1 MAAGFLKSSKP
12 LIYADPRL
20 SISGD
25 QRGLAVKESVGGSR
39 QNEVEPR
46 SCVAT
51 VCGVTLTQVHN
62 TPVRSSFTLPPASP
76 PSKARVVIV
85 GGGIV
90 GCSVAYHL
98 AKAGWKDVVLLE
110 QGSLSGGT
118 TWHAAGMV
126 GQLRAS
132 NSMTQINK
140 YSAMLYPKL
149 AEETGHDVGWVRT
162 TGLTLGTTPE
172 RMTQL
177 RRTAAM
183 AEVFGVEAHLVGP
196 REAQELWPLIQ
207 IEDVLGAVYLPGD
220 GRVIPG
226 ECTVALAKGA
236 LAHGAALYDRTRVA
250 SLLTRPAKHGRTRI
264 TGVRLEGGAEIQAD
278 QVVLACGM
286 WARQLGL
293 AIGVDL
299 PLYPVEHHY
308 VLSEP
313 IPGAERTLPCAR
325 DPDAAIYFRTLDD
338 GSIKLGA
345 FQWRSKPWQIADTV
359 PGDFAFGLLGDDWEK
374 FAEPWAAGKHRIPAL
389 RTAKFPKFVNGP
401 ESFTPDNNFLM
412 GPPAGT
418 EGLFVLTGFNSVG
431 IASAG
436 GVGKF
441 AVPWL
446 ETGEMPMDLW
456 SVDVRRFVPAQ
467 NGREYLQARAAEVL
481 GLHYQMAWPNREM
494 ETSRRLRTTPLHALT
509 GAAGAC
515 YGQTAGWERPLW
527 YAPPGVTPELAYS
540 FRKQN
545 WAPHVAAEVRQ
556 CREGV
561 ALFDQST
568 FAKYEV
574 TGRDALARLQWL
586 CANNVDVPA
595 GKIVY
600 TGLLNAR
607 GTYESDVTV
616 VRLDTD
622 RFYIIAPTQQ
632 VRHDA
637 DWILRNVPEGEDFQ
651 LRDVTEEFAVISI
664 MGPKARTVLRR
675 VTGTDLSNEAFPFGH
690 SSEIAIS
697 GVAAKVRAQRVT
709 YVGELGWEL
718 HGSATAMPEVWEAL
732 MQAGAPEGIRPAGTY
747 AINAMRIEKAYRAWG
762 HELSV
767 DENPFEAGL
776 GFAIDWTKDFL
787 GRTRL
792 LELKER
798 PLRKRLVSLVL
809 QCDDPTVTL
818 WGNEPI
824 FRNGMLAGYTSS
836 AAFSPTLGAPV
847 ALAYIKRPPGEFE
860 ADLSVDK
867 PWLDAG
873 EYTILQDG
881 RRWPAT
887 VSLQAPVDPKRVK
900 VLV

>member
-1 MAAGFLKSSKP
+1 LGGGP
-12 LIYADPRL
+12 G
-20 SISGD
+20 ISFGENEERKRFD
-25 QRGLAVKESVGGSR
+25 RSAPIRIEFAIERCRVSPTVLAV
-39 QNEVEPR
+39 
-46 SCVAT
+46 T
-51 VCGVTLTQVHN
+51 TTHVHN
-62 TPVRSSFTLPPASP
+62 TPVRSAFSLPPAAP
-76 PSKARVVIV
+76 PSNARVIIV

-98 AKAGWKDVVLLE
+98 AKAGWRDVVLLE
-110 QGSLSGGT
+110 QGRLSSGT

-140 YSAMLYPKL
+140 YSATLYPKL

-162 TGLTLGTTPE
+162 TGLTLGTNPE

-196 REAQELWPLIQ
+196 KEAQDLWPLIQ
-207 IEDVLGAVYLPGD
+207 VEDVLGAVYLPGD

-226 ECTVALAKGA
+226 ECAVALAKGA
-236 LAHGAALYDRTRVA
+236 IANGATLVDQTRVA
-250 SLLTRPAKHGRTRI
+250 SLLSQPSAHGRKRI
-264 TGVRLEGGAEIQAD
+264 TGVRLESGQEIRAEW
-278 QVVLACGM
+278 VVLACGM

-313 IPGAERTLPCAR
+313 IEGALPTLPCAR

-345 FQWRSKPWQIADTV
+345 FQWRSKPWQIGDTV
-359 PGDFAFGLLGDDWEK
+359 PGDFAFGLLPDDWEK

-418 EGLFVLTGFNSVG
+418 EGLFVLAGFNSVG

-467 NGREYLQARAAEVL
+467 NGRDYLQARAAEVL

-494 ETSRRLRTTPLHALT
+494 ETSRGVRTTPLHALT
-509 GAAGAC
+509 AAAGAC
-515 YGQTAGWERPLW
+515 FGQTAGWERPLW
-527 YAPPGVTPELAYS
+527 YAPAGTPPELAYS
-540 FRKQN
+540 FRRQN
-545 WAPHVAAEVRQ
+545 WAPHVAAEVRR
-556 CREGV
+556 CRERV

-568 FAKYEV
+568 FAKYEI
-574 TGRDALARLQWL
+574 TGADALACLDRLCGNRL
-586 CANNVDVPA
+586 DVPV
-595 GKIVY
+595 GRIVY

-607 GTYESDVTV
+607 GTYESDVTI
-616 VRLDTD
+616 VRRAAD
-622 RFYIIAPTQQ
+622 RFYLIAPTQQ

-637 DWILRNVPEGEDFQ
+637 DWIQRNVPAGAEFR
-651 LRDVTEEFAVISI
+651 LTDVTGDHGVVSI
-664 MGPKARTVLRR
+664 MGPQARTVLQR
-675 VTGTDLSNEAFPFGH
+675 VTDTDLSAAAFPFGRGT
-690 SSEIAIS
+690 EIRIA
-697 GVAAKVRAQRVT
+697 GVPNPVLALRVT
-709 YVGELGWEL
+709 YVGELGWEI
-718 HGSATAMPEVWEAL
+718 HGPAGDMAAVWSALAEA
-732 MQAGAPEGIRPAGTY
+732 GKPEGIGPAGTY
-747 AINAMRIEKAYRAWG
+747 AIQALRIEKSFRAWG

-776 GFAIDWTKDFL
+776 SFAVDWNRDFL
-787 GRTRL
+787 AKHRL
-792 LELKER
+792 LELKGQ
-798 PLRKRLVSLVL
+798 PLRKRLVSLVME
-809 QCDDPTVTL
+809 CEDPTVTL
-818 WGNEPI
+818 WGNEPV
-824 FRNGMLAGYTSS
+824 FRDGRLAGYTSS
-836 AAFSPTLGAPV
+836 AAYSPTLGAPV
-847 ALAYIKRPPGEFE
+847 ALAYIKRPPEE
-860 ADLSVDK
+860 AALGVDTV
-867 PWLDAG
+867 WLESG
-873 EYTILQDG
+873 RYEILQDG
-881 RRWPAT
+881 VKRAARMT
-887 VSLQAPVDPKRVK
+887 LRAPVDPDRRRI
-900 VLV
+900 LC

>member
-1 MAAGFLKSSKP
+1 MA
-12 LIYADPRL
+12 
-20 SISGD
+20 
-25 QRGLAVKESVGGSR
+25 
-39 QNEVEPR
+39 N
-46 SCVAT
+46 
-51 VCGVTLTQVHN
+51 TLVHN
-62 TPVRSSFTLPPASP
+62 TPVRSTFTLPPATP
-76 PSKARVVIV
+76 PASARVVIV

-110 QGSLSGGT
+110 QGRLSGGT

-132 NSMTQINK
+132 NSMTQINR
-140 YSAMLYPKL
+140 YSATLYPSL
-149 AEETGHDVGWVRT
+149 AAETGHDVGWVRT
-162 TGLTLGTTPE
+162 TGLTLGTSAE

-196 REAQELWPLIQ
+196 KEAQELWPLIQ
-207 IEDVLGAVYLPGD
+207 VEDVLGAVYLPGD

-236 LAHGAALYDRTRVA
+236 LAHGAALYDQVRVA
-250 SLLTRPAKHGRTRI
+250 SLIHRETAHGRRRI
-264 TGVRLEGGAEIQAD
+264 TGVRLEGGREIRAEW
-278 QVVLACGM
+278 VVLACGM

-293 AIGVDL
+293 PIGVDL

-313 IPGAERTLPCAR
+313 IEGALPTLPCAR

-345 FQWRSKPWQIADTV
+345 FQWRSKPWQIGDHV
-359 PGDFAFGLLGDDWEK
+359 PDDFAFGLLPDDWEK
-374 FAEPWAAGKHRIPAL
+374 FAEPMAAGLHRIPAL
-389 RTAKFPKFVNGP
+389 RKARFPKFVNGP

-418 EGLFVLTGFNSVG
+418 EGLFVLSGFNSVG

-436 GVGKF
+436 GVGRF

-467 NGREYLQARAAEVL
+467 NGREYLQARASEVL

-494 ETSRRLRTTPLHALT
+494 ETSRDVRTTPLHEAT
-509 GAAGAC
+509 RAAGAC
-515 YGQTAGWERPLW
+515 FGQTAGWERPLW
-527 YAPPGVTPELAYS
+527 YAPPGTPPELRYS
-540 FRKQN
+540 FRKQH
-545 WAPHVAAEVRQ
+545 WAPHVATEVRR
-556 CREGV
+556 CRDGV

-568 FAKYEV
+568 FAKYELS
-574 TGRDALARLQWL
+574 GPDALRALDRL
-586 CANNVDVPA
+586 CGNRIDVPV
-595 GKIVY
+595 GRIVY

-616 VRLDTD
+616 IRTAID
-622 RFYIIAPTQQ
+622 RFHLIAPTQQ

-637 DWILRNVPEGEDFQ
+637 DWILRNVPANAD
-651 LRDVTEEFAVISI
+651 LRLDDVTGSIGVVSI
-664 MGPKARTVLRR
+664 MGPQARHVLQR
-675 VTGTDLSNEAFPFGH
+675 VTETDLSAAAFPFAH
-690 SSEIAIS
+690 SAEIRIA
-697 GVAAKVRAQRVT
+697 GVPQPVRALRVT

-718 HGSATAMPEVWEAL
+718 HGP
-732 MQAGAPEGIRPAGTY
+732 AGAMAAVWSTLMAAGREEGIGPAGNY

-767 DENPFEAGL
+767 DETPFEAGL
-776 GFAIDWTKDFL
+776 AFAIDWDREFL
-787 GRTRL
+787 AKARL
-792 LELKER
+792 LELRGR
-798 PLRKRLVSLVL
+798 PLRKRLVSLVMH
-809 QCDDPTVTL
+809 CDDPTITL
-818 WGNEPI
+818 WGNEPV
-824 FRNGMLAGYTSS
+824 FRDGRLAGYTSS
-836 AAFSPTLGAPV
+836 AAYSPTLSAAV
-847 ALAYIKRPPGEFE
+847 AMAYIKRPPEESDLGVDTAWLE
-860 ADLSVDK
+860 A
-867 PWLDAG
+867 G
-873 EYTILQDG
+873 RYEILQDG
-881 RRWPAT
+881 VKYPARMT
-887 VSLQAPVDPKRVK
+887 LRSPVDPARERI
-900 VLV
+900 LR

>member
-1 MAAGFLKSSKP
+1 MTTTHV
-12 LIYADPRL
+12 R
-20 SISGD
+20 
-25 QRGLAVKESVGGSR
+25 
-39 QNEVEPR
+39 
-46 SCVAT
+46 
-51 VCGVTLTQVHN
+51 N
-62 TPVRSSFTLPPASP
+62 TPVRSEFALPPGAP
-76 PSKARVVIV
+76 PSSARVVVV

-110 QGSLSGGT
+110 QGRLSGGT

-132 NSMTQINK
+132 NSMTRINRH
-140 YSAMLYPKL
+140 SAWLYPQL
-149 AEETGHDVGWVRT
+149 AAETGHDVGWVRT
-162 TGLTLGTTPE
+162 TGLTLGTNPE

-196 REAQELWPLIQ
+196 KEARDLWPLIQ
-207 IEDVLGAVYLPGD
+207 VEDVLGAVYLPGD

-226 ECTVALAKGA
+226 ECAVALAKGA
-236 LAHGAALYDRTRVA
+236 LANGAALYDQTRVA
-250 SLLTRPAKHGRTRI
+250 ALLHQETAHGRKRI
-264 TGVRLEGGAEIQAD
+264 TGVRLEGGHEIRAEW
-278 QVVLACGM
+278 VVLACGM

-293 AIGVDL
+293 PIGVDL

-313 IPGAERTLPCAR
+313 IEGALPTLPCAR

-345 FQWRSKPWQIADTV
+345 FQWRSKPWQIDDTV
-359 PGDFAFGLLGDDWEK
+359 PADFAFGLLADDWEK

-436 GVGKF
+436 GAGHF

-456 SVDVRRFVPAQ
+456 SVDVRRFIPAQ
-467 NGREYLQARAAEVL
+467 NGRGYLQARAAEVL

-494 ETSRRLRTTPLHALT
+494 ETSRDLRRTPLHAATASL
-509 GAAGAC
+509 GA
-515 YGQTAGWERPLW
+515 YFGQTAGWERPLW
-527 YAPPGVTPELAYS
+527 YAPAGTKPELLYS

-545 WAPHVAAEVRQ
+545 WAPHVAAEVRR
-556 CREGV
+556 CRERV

-568 FAKYEV
+568 FAKYDIR
-574 TGRDALARLQWL
+574 GADALAALDRLCCNRL
-586 CANNVDVPA
+586 DVPV
-595 GKIVY
+595 GRIVY

-616 VRLDTD
+616 VRTAPD
-622 RFYIIAPTQQ
+622 RFYLIAPTQQ

-637 DWILRNVPEGEDFQ
+637 DWILRNVPAGADFRLEDVTADFGVVSVMGPRS
-651 LRDVTEEFAVISI
+651 RDVLQ
-664 MGPKARTVLRR
+664 RL
-675 VTGTDLSNEAFPFGH
+675 TDLDLSRAAFPFGH
-690 SSEIAIS
+690 AAEIRIA
-697 GVAAKVRAQRVT
+697 GVAEPIRALRVT

-718 HGSATAMPEVWEAL
+718 HGPAAAMPAVWDALTKAGEA
-732 MQAGAPEGIRPAGTY
+732 EGIGPAGTY
-747 AINAMRIEKAYRAWG
+747 AINAMRLEKAYRAWG

-776 GFAIDWTKDFL
+776 SFAIDWNREFL
-787 GRTRL
+787 AKPRL
-792 LELKER
+792 LELKGR
-798 PLRKRLVSLVL
+798 PLRKRLVSLVME
-809 QCDDPTVTL
+809 CGDPTVTL
-818 WGNEPI
+818 WGNEPV
-824 FRNGMLAGYTSS
+824 FRDGLLAGYTSS
-836 AAFSPTLGAPV
+836 AAYSPTLSAPV
-847 ALAYIKRPPGEFE
+847 AMAYIKRPE
-860 ADLSVDK
+860 AEAGLGVDVA
-867 PWLDAG
+867 WLEAG
-873 EYTILQDG
+873 RYEILQDG
-881 RRWPAT
+881 VRRPARMT
-887 VSLQAPVDPKRVK
+887 LRSPVDPDRVR

>member
-1 MAAGFLKSSKP
+1 
-12 LIYADPRL
+12 
-20 SISGD
+20 
-25 QRGLAVKESVGGSR
+25 
-39 QNEVEPR
+39 
-46 SCVAT
+46 
-51 VCGVTLTQVHN
+51 VTTAHVLN
-62 TPVRSSFTLPPASP
+62 TPVRSEFQLPPGEP
-76 PSKARVVIV
+76 PSLARVVIV

-90 GCSVAYHL
+90 GCSMAYHL

-110 QGSLSGGT
+110 QGGLSGGT

-132 NSMTQINK
+132 NSMTQINR
-140 YSAMLYPKL
+140 YSAQLYPTL
-149 AEETGHDVGWVRT
+149 AAETGHDVGWVRT

-196 REAQELWPLIQ
+196 KEAQALWPLIQ
-207 IEDVLGAVYLPGD
+207 VDDVLGAVYLPGD

-236 LAHGAALYDRTRVA
+236 IAGGVRMFDRTRVA
-250 SLLTRPAKHGRTRI
+250 ALTHSPGPRGRRRI
-264 TGVRLEGGAEIQAD
+264 TGVRLDAGREIRAD
-278 QVVLACGM
+278 WVVLACGM

-293 AIGVDL
+293 AVGVDL

-313 IPGAERTLPCAR
+313 LEGALPTLPCAR

-345 FQWRSKPWQIADTV
+345 FQWRSKPWEIGDTV
-359 PGDFAFGLLGDDWEK
+359 PGDFAFGLLPDDWEK

-389 RTAKFPKFVNGP
+389 RSARFPKFVNGP

-412 GPPAGT
+412 GTPACT
-418 EGLFVLTGFNSVG
+418 EGLFVLAGFNSVG

-436 GVGKF
+436 GVGRF

-467 NGREYLQARAAEVL
+467 NGRDFLQARASEVL

-494 ETSRRLRTTPLHALT
+494 ETSRGLRGTPLHEVT
-509 GAAGAC
+509 REAGAC
-515 YGQTAGWERPLW
+515 FGQTAGWERPLW
-527 YAPPGVTPELAYS
+527 YAPAGVEPVLGYS
-540 FRKQN
+540 FAKQN
-545 WAPHVAAEVRQ
+545 WAPHVAAEVRR
-556 CREGV
+556 CREQV
-561 ALFDQST
+561 ALLDQST
-568 FAKYEV
+568 FAKYEIS
-574 TGRDALARLQWL
+574 GRDALSGLGRL
-586 CANNVDVPA
+586 CGNRIDVPV
-595 GKIVY
+595 GRIVY

-616 VRLDTD
+616 VRLGDE
-622 RFYIIAPTQQ
+622 RFRVIAPTQQ

-637 DWILRNVPEGEDFQ
+637 DWILRHVPNAADVH
-651 LRDVTEEFAVISI
+651 LSDVTDAMGVVSI
-664 MGPKARTVLRR
+664 MGPRAREVLQR
-675 VTGTDLSNEAFPFGH
+675 VTGTDLSATAFPFGH
-690 SSEIAIS
+690 SAEIRMA
-697 GVAAKVRAQRVT
+697 GVPGTVLALRVT

-718 HGSATAMPEVWEAL
+718 HGPAASMAAVWAAL
-732 MQAGAPEGIRPAGTY
+732 DGAGRPEGIGPAGTY

-776 GFAIDWTKDFL
+776 SFAIDWDRDFL
-787 GRTRL
+787 ARPALQALRG
-792 LELKER
+792 R
-798 PLRKRLVSLVL
+798 PLRKRLVSLVMA
-809 QCDDPTVTL
+809 CDDPTVTL
-818 WGNEPI
+818 WGNEPVY
-824 FRNGMLAGYTSS
+824 RDGRLAGYTSS
-836 AAFSPTLGAPV
+836 AAFSPTLSAPV
-847 ALAYIKRPPGEFE
+847 AMAYLKRPPEE
-860 ADLSVDK
+860 AALGVDIA
-867 PWLDAG
+867 WLEAG
-873 EYTILQDG
+873 HYEILQDG
-881 RRWPAT
+881 VRRPARLT
-887 VSLQAPVDPKRVK
+887 LRAPVDPERNRI
-900 VLV
+900 LR

>member
-1 MAAGFLKSSKP
+1 MTTTHVL
-12 LIYADPRL
+12 
-20 SISGD
+20 
-25 QRGLAVKESVGGSR
+25 
-39 QNEVEPR
+39 
-46 SCVAT
+46 
-51 VCGVTLTQVHN
+51 N
-62 TPVRSSFTLPPASP
+62 TPVRSEFTLPPGEP
-76 PSKARVVIV
+76 PSSARVVIV

-90 GCSVAYHL
+90 GCSMAYHL

-110 QGSLSGGT
+110 QGGLSGGT

-140 YSAMLYPKL
+140 YSAQLYPTL
-149 AEETGHDVGWVRT
+149 AAETGHDVGWVRT

-196 REAQELWPLIQ
+196 KEAQDLWPLIQ
-207 IEDVLGAVYLPGD
+207 VDDVLGAVYLPGD

-236 LAHGAALYDRTRVA
+236 LAGGVRMFDRTRVA
-250 SLLTRPAKHGRTRI
+250 SLTHSPGPHGRRRI
-264 TGVRLEGGAEIQAD
+264 TGVRLDGGHEIRAD
-278 QVVLACGM
+278 WVVLACGM

-293 AIGVDL
+293 AVGVDL

-313 IPGAERTLPCAR
+313 LEGALPTLPCAR

-345 FQWRSKPWQIADTV
+345 FQWRSKPWQIGDTV
-359 PGDFAFGLLGDDWEK
+359 PGDFAFGLLPDDWEK

-389 RTAKFPKFVNGP
+389 RSARFPKFVNGP

-412 GPPAGT
+412 GTPAGT
-418 EGLFVLTGFNSVG
+418 DGLFVLAGFNSVG

-436 GVGKF
+436 GVGRF

-467 NGREYLQARAAEVL
+467 NGRDFLQARASEVL

-494 ETSRRLRTTPLHALT
+494 ETSRGLRSTPLHELT
-509 GAAGAC
+509 REAGAC
-515 YGQTAGWERPLW
+515 FGQTAGWERPLW
-527 YAPPGVTPELAYS
+527 YAPAGVEPVLGYS
-540 FRKQN
+540 FAKQN
-545 WAPHVAAEVRQ
+545 WAPHVAAEVRR
-556 CREGV
+556 CRERV

-568 FAKYEV
+568 FAKYEIS
-574 TGRDALARLQWL
+574 GRDALCALGRL
-586 CANNVDVPA
+586 CGNRIDVPV
-595 GKIVY
+595 GRIVY

-616 VRLDTD
+616 VRLGDE
-622 RFYIIAPTQQ
+622 RFLVIAPTQQ

-637 DWILRNVPEGEDFQ
+637 DWILRNVPESADFR
-651 LRDVTEEFAVISI
+651 LSDVTEAMGVVSI
-664 MGPKARTVLRR
+664 MGPQARDVLQR
-675 VTGTDLSNEAFPFGH
+675 VTDTDLSAAAFPFGQ
-690 SSEIAIS
+690 SAEIRIA
-697 GVAAKVRAQRVT
+697 GVRGTVRALRVT

-718 HGSATAMPEVWEAL
+718 HGPAASMAAVWAAL
-732 MQAGAPEGIRPAGTY
+732 DQAGRPEGIGPAGTY
-747 AINAMRIEKAYRAWG
+747 AINAMRVEKAYRAWG

-776 GFAIDWTKDFL
+776 SFAIDWDRDFL
-787 GRTRL
+787 ARPALQALRG
-792 LELKER
+792 R
-798 PLRKRLVSLVL
+798 PLRKRLVSLVMA
-809 QCDDPTVTL
+809 CDDPTVTL
-818 WGNEPI
+818 WGNEPV
-824 FRNGMLAGYTSS
+824 FRDGRLAGYTSS
-836 AAFSPTLGAPV
+836 AAFSPTLSAPV
-847 ALAYIKRPPGEFE
+847 AMAYLKRPPHE
-860 ADLSVDK
+860 ADLGVDTA
-867 PWLDAG
+867 WLDSG
-873 EYTILQDG
+873 HYEILQDG
-881 RRWPAT
+881 VRRPARLT
-887 VSLQAPVDPKRVK
+887 LRAPVDPERARI
-900 VLV
+900 LR